1 MGENNVSLRK
11 CKNLQRGQRGAP
23 LPPLPP
29 TCEAGKSD
37 GVVLRFIVCC
47 FCKTTRIPKALSM
60 TIRFEFAMAFG
71 GPGMCVLRVATEN
84 TVLFHKEQNHI
95 HLKHQT
101 FFFFLFAL
109 HSTPFPSPSL
119 PSPPLSLSALFE
131 DAMSPVALLLAGSV
145 RTS

>member
-11 CKNLQRGQRGAP
+11 CKNLQRGQRGG
-23 LPPLPP
+23 PLPP